1 MVPLV
6 GGLTMRKTKIRNLAA
21 GIAFL
26 GFLLTLTECN
36 GGPWA
41 GTFIGAAL
49 FMLGAL
55 AALRIN
61 NKEGRTAKN
70 GKQDQIHLRVYRR
83 PAGRDDAA

>member
-1 MVPLV
+1 
-6 GGLTMRKTKIRNLAA
+6 MRKMKIRNLAA

-26 GFLLTLTECN
+26 GFLLTLTELH

-41 GTFIGAAL
+41 GTYLGAAL
-49 FMLGAL
+49 FILGAL

-61 NKEGRTAKN
+61 NKEGSAKN

>member
-1 MVPLV
+1 
-6 GGLTMRKTKIRNLAA
+6 MRKTKIRNLAA

-26 GFLLTLTECN
+26 GFLLLLTER
-36 GGPWA
+36 GGLPWA
-41 GTFIGAAL
+41 GTYIGAVL
-49 FMLGAL
+49 LILGAL

-83 PAGRDDAA
+83 PDGRDDAA

>member
-1 MVPLV
+1 
-6 GGLTMRKTKIRNLAA
+6 MRKMKIRNLAA
-21 GIAFL
+21 GISFL
-26 GFLLTLTECN
+26 GFMLTLTELH

-41 GTFIGAAL
+41 GTYLGAAL
-49 FMLGAL
+49 FILGAL

-70 GKQDQIHLRVYRR
+70 GKQGQIHLRVYRR

>member
-1 MVPLV
+1 
-6 GGLTMRKTKIRNLAA
+6 MRKMKIRNLAA

-26 GFLLTLTECN
+26 GFLLTLTEYH

-41 GTFIGAAL
+41 GTFLGAAL
-49 FMLGAL
+49 FILGAL

-61 NKEGRTAKN
+61 NKEGRAKN
-70 GKQDQIHLRVYRR
+70 GKQDQIHLRIHRR